1 MLRMKDKIISFCEV
15 LNDIGVLDADEL
27 TKIMLKVH
35 KTHKYMTKN
44 NIKVNDGCDI
54 EETFNIMKQYVE
66 PEIGYFKG
74 DKNLFYNLFKIGQD
88 IDIIEFI
95 KYIYKNNKNKVLLT
109 PSVLINYISNIISNN
124 NFKNI
129 LITDAYKSL
138 EHLEN
143 LISKNEDKMFTLTSQ
158 HFLAYEVLKLKFENY
173 ENVNTIYTSIYEDMN
188 LKEKYDF
195 IFAVPTFGRKFDKNE
210 QLRKFIARE
219 AEGIATQNLLN
230 YISDNGT
237 LCIILPAKFTFAGDE
252 YEKLRNYIIQNYKIE
267 SIHTLPDETFKPH
280 SSIKSYLTFISNKS
294 LSNAHI
300 GELRL
305 DHGKFQVHNEKSIS
319 YEEFLS
325 YNSWQIDMILEESE
339 ELSKL
344 RKLDLPKVKLKEIA
358 DIFRGKSIMK
368 KDISPGK
375 INVLNISNI
384 EDGEII
390 FDNMDTIDEEERKIK
405 RYELKDGDL
414 VLTCR
419 GTVNKV
425 AIYRKVDD
433 RIVIA
438 SANIIV
444 MRFKKQMLSESVKIL
459 LESSLGKILLKSFQR
474 GTNVMNINPSDL
486 EELVLPVPS
495 INTQEEIAEEYN
507 KEYLLY
513 KQSIA
518 QAKNK
523 WINSKQKI
531 YEDLFDL
538 K

>member
-1 MLRMKDKIISFCEV
+1 
-15 LNDIGVLDADEL
+15 
-27 TKIMLKVH
+27 
-35 KTHKYMTKN
+35 
-44 NIKVNDGCDI
+44 
-54 EETFNIMKQYVE
+54 
-66 PEIGYFKG
+66 
-74 DKNLFYNLFKIGQD
+74 
-88 IDIIEFI
+88 
-95 KYIYKNNKNKVLLT
+95 
-109 PSVLINYISNIISNN
+109 
-124 NFKNI
+124 
-129 LITDAYKSL
+129 
-138 EHLEN
+138 
-143 LISKNEDKMFTLTSQ
+143 
-158 HFLAYEVLKLKFENY
+158 
-173 ENVNTIYTSIYEDMN
+173 
-188 LKEKYDF
+188 
-195 IFAVPTFGRKFDKNE
+195 
-210 QLRKFIARE
+210 
-219 AEGIATQNLLN
+219 
-230 YISDNGT
+230 
-237 LCIILPAKFTFAGDE
+237 
-252 YEKLRNYIIQNYKIE
+252 
-267 SIHTLPDETFKPH
+267 
-280 SSIKSYLTFISNKS
+280 
-294 LSNAHI
+294 
-300 GELRL
+300 
-305 DHGKFQVHNEKSIS
+305 
-319 YEEFLS
+319 
-325 YNSWQIDMILEESE
+325 
-339 ELSKL
+339 
-344 RKLDLPKVKLKEIA
+344 
-358 DIFRGKSIMK
+358 MK
-368 KDISPGK
+368 KDLSSGK

-438 SANIIV
+438 SANIIS

-495 INTQEEIAEEYN
+495 INIQEEIAEEYN

-513 KQSIA
+513 KQSIS